1 MPTTVLFLMST
12 MFIANIGF
20 GIILPTLPFLSRHV
34 GASTFELGLALSA
47 FAIAQLLFS
56 SFWGALSDRVGKRPV
71 LILGI
76 VGYGVTSALVGL
88 SPHVWVLLLLRFLS
102 GALCS
107 AVMPSSLSLAAAA
120 SKPEMRPRVMA
131 YMGSVNGIGFIVG
144 PPLGAFLSVFGLQV
158 PFAAVGFLSVLNG
171 IVAFWLLPAEA
182 PAAKAGG
189 GARLSPWA
197 FLQVG
202 NHLSA
207 MFNRTIAPFLG
218 GTLAFTTADATITST
233 LSFFLTDTLHSTQAM
248 AGWAFMVNGGVGAMI
263 QMAMFS
269 MMYQK
274 WGERA
279 TIVTGFL
286 FGSLG
291 YLTLGLSTN
300 VGWVFVAIT
309 LLAFCRG
316 FAFPS
321 MTSAIS
327 LRTTVH
333 SQGSSFGSQMTFN
346 SLGRTI
352 GPLIAGWLFA
362 YHERFPYFFAC
373 ALLLLAVLMIRVGVK
388 EKLSARAEQA

>member
-20 GIILPTLPFLSRHV
+20 GIILPTLPFLSRQV

-56 SFWGALSDRVGKRPV
+56 SFWGGMSDRVGKRPI

-88 SPHVWVLLLLRFLS
+88 SPNVVVLLLLRFLS

-107 AVMPSSLSLAAAA
+107 AVMPASLSLAANATT
-120 SKPEMRPRVMA
+120 PEMRPRVMA

-144 PPLGAFLSVFGLQV
+144 PPLGAVLSVFGLQV
-158 PFAAVGFLSVLNG
+158 PFVSVGILSIVNG
-171 IVAFWLLPAEA
+171 IVALWLLPKES
-182 PAAKAGG
+182 PRPVGDEQTK
-189 GARLSPWA
+189 LSFRG
-197 FLQVG
+197 FLQIKH
-202 NHLSA
+202 NLRAFFDRSL
-207 MFNRTIAPFLG
+207 TPFLG
-218 GTLAFTTADATITST
+218 GTFAFTLADATVTST
-233 LSFFLTDTLHSTQAM
+233 LAFFLTDTLHSTQAM
-248 AGWAFMVNGGVGAMI
+248 AGWAFMVNGGVGALI
-263 QMAMFS
+263 QVAMFS
-269 MMYQK
+269 AMYQR
-274 WGERA
+274 WGEKA
-279 TIVTGFL
+279 TIVTGFS
-286 FGSLG
+286 FGALG
-291 YLTLGLSTN
+291 YLTLGLSTS
-300 VGWVFVAIT
+300 VVWVFVAIT

-316 FAFPS
+316 FAFPA

-362 YHERFPYFFAC
+362 YQERFPYFFAC
-373 ALLLLAVLMIRVGVK
+373 GLLVATVLFIRVGLK
-388 EKLSARAEQA
+388 GKLSARAEQA